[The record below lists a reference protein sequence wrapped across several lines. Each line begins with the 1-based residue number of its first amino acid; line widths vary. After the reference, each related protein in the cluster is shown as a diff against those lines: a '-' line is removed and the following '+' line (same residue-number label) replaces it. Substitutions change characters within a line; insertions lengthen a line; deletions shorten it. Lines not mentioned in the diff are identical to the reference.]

1 MRKILIIDDSKM
13 TRSYHANILK
23 SAGYEI
29 YEAEDGAKALDI
41 LYREEKI
48 DIILTDLNMPNLDGF
63 SLIKKIREDDNYK
76 DIPIIIITTLDKSTD
91 KMKGFE
97 VGANFY
103 IVKPSDP
110 ESLVESVKLALGD
123 G

>member
-1 MRKILIIDDSKM
+1 MHKILIIDDSKM
-13 TRSYHANILK
+13 TRSYHASILK

-41 LYREEKI
+41 LYRESDI
-48 DIILTDLNMPNLDGF
+48 DIVLTDLNMPNLDGF
-63 SLIKKIREDDNYK
+63 TLIKRIREDENYK
-76 DIPIIIITTLDKSTD
+76 DIPIIIITTLDRSTD

-110 ESLVESVKLALGD
+110 ESLIESVKIALGD
-123 G
+123 E

>member
-1 MRKILIIDDSKM
+1 MPKVLIIDDSKM
-13 TRSYHANILK
+13 TRSYHASILK

-41 LYREEKI
+41 LYREDKI

-63 SLIKKIREDDNYK
+63 SLIKKIRDDEFYK
-76 DIPIIIITTLDKSTD
+76 NVPIIIVTTLDKSTD

-110 ESLVESVKLALGD
+110 ESLIESVKLALGD
-123 G
+123 E

>member
-13 TRSYHANILK
+13 TRSYHSSILK

-41 LYREEKI
+41 LYREGNI
-48 DIILTDLNMPNLDGF
+48 DIILTDLNMPNLDGYT
-63 SLIKKIREDDNYK
+63 LIEKIREDENYK
-76 DIPIIIITTLDKSTD
+76 DIPIIIVTTLDKSTN

-123 G
+123 E